1 MHQMMPASPD
11 VDAFLLACAQAAADV
26 PAASYMD
33 WAFDALGG
41 VLRFE
46 TACWGIGTH
55 EPPTT
60 HAVHLR
66 GLPPALLLAYEAGIA
81 PIDFNRIT
89 AAATPG
95 RTINDDDVRDAFPDV
110 MPRIKE
116 SICIPFGIANSLTTS
131 LPQGAGSPLHHL
143 ILVWRS
149 RPDDV
154 FSEGERQTMQ
164 RCAPHMVAGL
174 RLAQALDLA
183 RAGARPDAGQ
193 ALVDGRGALHSFD
206 AAFVKV
212 VRSAFPDWA
221 EPVLPAPLAAMLAGG
236 PAPDGLAV
244 DIANEGLLQ
253 RICVRQ
259 QAALPLTPA
268 QLRVVRLYS
277 DGLSHRAIAEQ
288 LGLAPATVRNHVA
301 MAFRR
306 LGVDSKLALARR
318 LAGD

>member
-1 MHQMMPASPD
+1 MRQMMPASPD
-11 VDAFLLACAQAAADV
+11 VDAFLLACARAAAEV
-26 PAASYMD
+26 PAAGYMD

-66 GLPPALLLAYEAGIA
+66 GLPPALLIAYEAGIA
-81 PIDFNRIT
+81 PIDFNRIA

-131 LPQGAGSPLHHL
+131 LPQGEGSPLHHL

-149 RPDDV
+149 QPDDV
-154 FSEGERQTMQ
+154 FSEADRQVMQ

-174 RLAQALDLA
+174 RLAQTLDLA
-183 RAGARPDAGQ
+183 RAGARPDTGQ
-193 ALVDGRGALHSFD
+193 ALVDGRGVLHSFD
-206 AAFVKV
+206 QMFVKV

-221 EPVLPAPLAAMLAGG
+221 EPAVPAPLAAMLAGG
-236 PAPDGLAV
+236 PAPEALVA
-244 DIANEGLLQ
+244 DITQEGLLH
-253 RICVRQ
+253 RISLRRR
-259 QAALPLTPA
+259 AALPLTPA
-268 QLRVVRLYS
+268 QLRVARLYS
-277 DGLSHRAIAEQ
+277 AGLSHRVIADQ
-288 LGLAPATVRNHVA
+288 LGLAPATVRNHLA

-306 LGVDSKLALARR
+306 LGVDNKVALARR